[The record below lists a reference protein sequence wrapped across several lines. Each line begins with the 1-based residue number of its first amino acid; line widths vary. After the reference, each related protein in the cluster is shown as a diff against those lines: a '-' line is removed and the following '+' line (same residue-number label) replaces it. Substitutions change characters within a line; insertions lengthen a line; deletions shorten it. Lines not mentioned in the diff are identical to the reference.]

1 MNNEYP
7 SLIKLAVFF
16 CILAVILLLV
26 ACTNQYDQC
35 IEQQRAEYRQRNPNA
50 SYGQVLGRQ
59 REFELM
65 CSKFKAQ

>member
-50 SYGQVLGRQ
+50 SYG
-59 REFELM
+59 
-65 CSKFKAQ
+65 